1 MRRVVLALGLLLFT
15 GARAQTG
22 DAPLRADELFGPG
35 APGANLASEDA
46 VVLLAA
52 DYFILHPDG
61 RIDHGRHRLVRLQS
75 EFAIDALG
83 DPRVPYDTLDQEL
96 VIHACRTYTPDGRVV
111 EAAPHAFNRTTPDA
125 VAGCPDR
132 MHHQEMVIS
141 HTGIERGCV
150 IELDVEVRDRVPRA
164 PWLEGI
170 VAAQEEYPVVRRVV
184 TVKVPAGVALRREV
198 AGGALA
204 EETVAGRFDPPE
216 SGEAEIHVWRGGNL
230 PAARESDDGAGGR
243 ATRANLVFSTCPSWE
258 ALAARVTGDL
268 DAGTAAPLA
277 DWLAAKG
284 RETDA
289 LTERDRVGAI
299 LELTGT
305 DIAGA
310 SAAPFDDYRAPRP
323 AARVFAT
330 ACGDDW
336 ERAALALSL
345 LRGAGIAAEIAL
357 RPVLPR
363 PSREVPALAQFDG
376 VLLRT
381 ESGETLDPVAGE
393 RLAEPDRPLFL
404 PAAARW
410 REAEPAASRAE
421 VAVALTIDAKGG
433 AKGEADLRLTGTLH
447 PYAKMTDLDAFLD
460 GYVARLL
467 PGAKV
472 RGKQIAELTPE
483 IARLRV
489 SFAADTLLRDS
500 NHLARLTLG
509 GGPVDP
515 AQILAGFN
523 MRRPERTTAI
533 VLPAPLSESVTW
545 RIALPKG
552 ETPVHLPV
560 ARSIENG
567 AGAFHLE
574 VEEAARAPI
583 VVRWTLTLPASEIP
597 PDRYGALRA
606 LYEAFASE
614 PARLLIVRVGSR
626 SR

>member
-1 MRRVVLALGLLLFT
+1 MRRLILALGLLLFS

-111 EAAPHAFNRTTPDA
+111 EAAAHAFNRTTPDA

-164 PWLEGI
+164 PWLEA
-170 VAAQEEYPVVRRVV
+170 VVSAQEEYPVVRRVV
-184 TVKVPAGVALRREV
+184 TVKLPAGVTLSRAV

-216 SGEAEIHVWRGGNL
+216 SGEAQVHVWRGENL

-243 ATRANLVFSTCPSWE
+243 ATRASLLFSTCPSWE
-258 ALAARVTGDL
+258 ALGARVTGDL
-268 DAGTAAPLA
+268 GAETAAPLT

-284 RETDA
+284 RETKT
-289 LTERDRVGAI
+289 LTERDRVDAI

-305 DIAGA
+305 NITGA

-336 ERAALALSL
+336 ERAALARAL
-345 LRGAGIAAEIAL
+345 LRGAGIGSEIGL
-357 RPVLPR
+357 RSVLPR
-363 PSREVPALAQFDG
+363 PARDVPALAQFDG
-376 VLLRT
+376 VLLCT
-381 ESGETLDPVAGE
+381 ESGETLDPVAGK
-393 RLAEPDRPLFL
+393 RLARLDRPLFL
-404 PAAARW
+404 PATARW
-410 REAEPAASRAE
+410 REAEPSTARAE
-421 VAVALTIDAKGG
+421 VAVALTIDKKGG
-433 AKGEADLRLTGTLH
+433 ATGEADLRLTGRLH
-447 PYAKMTDLDAFLD
+447 PYTDMTDLDAFLD
-460 GYVARLL
+460 GYVTRLL

-472 RGKQIAELTPE
+472 SGKVIEELSAG

-489 SFAADTLLRDS
+489 SFAADTLRRDA
-500 NHLARLTLG
+500 NGLARLTLG

-515 AQILAGFN
+515 AHILAEFN

-533 VLPAPLSESVTW
+533 VLPGPLSESVTW

-552 ETPVHLPV
+552 ETPVHLP
-560 ARSIENG
+560 APRSIENA
-567 AGAFHLE
+567 AGAFRLE
-574 VEEAARAPI
+574 VEDGASPI
-583 VVRWTLTLPASEIP
+583 VVRWTLTLPAAEIP
-597 PDRYGALRA
+597 PAQYGALRA
-606 LYEAFASE
+606 LYEAYASE
-614 PARLLIVRVGSR
+614 PARLLIARVGSR